1 MDETI
6 IQLLLVED
14 NPTDA
19 LIIREELSSGRFQVE
34 SVELLSEA
42 VKLLRERSFDVV
54 LLDLSLPDS
63 DGLETFTNLHELVPH
78 IPILLLTGRS
88 DEQFAIKAVN
98 AGAQDYLVKGLLGD
112 KVLIRAIRY
121 AIERKRAEE
130 KLAEQAALL
139 DKARDAIL
147 VRDLD
152 HNIKYWNKSAERL
165 YGWNVSE
172 VMGRSIRELI
182 YSDPSQFDA
191 AMSILMKE
199 GDWVGELMQITKDG
213 RSIHIEGR
221 WTLLKDNFGNPRS
234 VLAINTDITDRKKLE
249 QQFLRAQRMES
260 IGTLAGGIAHDLNNV
275 LAPIVMSIDLLQ
287 MRFDDPAS
295 LETLETIA
303 ASARRGADMVNQ
315 VLSFARGVEGE
326 RIPIQARHLLK
337 DIEKFV
343 LETFPKNIQCQF
355 KISPDIWLINGDATQ
370 LYQVLLNLLVNSRDA
385 MANGGTIKVLL
396 ENTTVD
402 EHYAAMNM
410 DAKAGKYVVIQVED
424 TGAGIPPDI
433 IEKIYEPF
441 FTTKDIGKGTGLGLC
456 TSLAIV
462 KSHGGFM
469 QVYSEP
475 GNGTRFKVNLP
486 VMDIQSDEVSETP
499 EQPTKPR
506 GDGELILV
514 VDDEAPIRQVTRH
527 TLEAFGYR
535 VIVAENG
542 ADGLAVF
549 AVNREEIAVVITDM
563 MMPVMDG
570 TALIQALR
578 RIAPETPII
587 AASGI
592 SANGQVIKALEAG
605 TEYFVAKP
613 YTAEKILTMLHTILR
628 AKSRCEME

>member
-1 MDETI
+1 MDEAC
-6 IQLLLVED
+6 IQVLLVED
-14 NPTDA
+14 SPTDA
-19 LIIREELSSGRFQVE
+19 LIVREELPGGKFQVE
-34 SVELLSEA
+34 SVERLSEA
-42 VKLLRERSFDVV
+42 LERLQEHCFDVV

-63 DGLETFTNLHELVPH
+63 DGLETFTNLQKLVPN

-88 DEQFAIKAVN
+88 DEQFAIKAVK

-165 YGWNVSE
+165 YGWSVTE
-172 VMGRSIRELI
+172 AIGRSVRELM
-182 YSDPSQFDA
+182 YGDPSQFDA

-199 GDWVGELMQITKDG
+199 GDWVGELIQITKDG
-213 RSIHIEGR
+213 RSINIEGR

-234 VLAINTDITDRKKLE
+234 VLSINTDITDRKKLE

-275 LAPIVMSIDLLQ
+275 LAPIVMSLDLLQ

-295 LETLETIA
+295 RETLETIA

-326 RIPIQARHLLK
+326 RIPIQAKHLLR

-424 TGAGIPPDI
+424 TGAGIPADI

-441 FTTKDIGKGTGLGLC
+441 FTTKEIGKGTGLGLS

-486 VMDIQSDEVSETP
+486 VMDVQSDEVSETP
-499 EQPTKPR
+499 EQCTKPR
-506 GDGELILV
+506 GEGELILV

-549 AVNREEIAVVITDM
+549 AVNRDEIAVVLTDM

-592 SANGQVIKALEAG
+592 TANGQVIKALEAG
-605 TEYFVAKP
+605 MEYFVAKP

-628 AKSRCEME
+628 AKSRCKND